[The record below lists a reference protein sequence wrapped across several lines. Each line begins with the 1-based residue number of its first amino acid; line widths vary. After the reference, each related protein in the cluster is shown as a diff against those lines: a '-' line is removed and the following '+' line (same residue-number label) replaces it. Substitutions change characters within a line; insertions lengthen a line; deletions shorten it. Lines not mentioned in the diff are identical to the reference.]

1 MEDRATSRRP
11 PAAAGSQLP
20 PDPGEFP
27 QGAREMSYQRDSFMR
42 VDAGLG
48 LDAAAVER
56 LAAMSAE
63 ARAEAT
69 QPGTFS

>member
-1 MEDRATSRRP
+1 VHRLGPNYHLIPVHSP
-11 PAAAGSQLP
+11 KGAG
-20 PDPGEFP
+20 
-27 QGAREMSYQRDSFMR
+27 EMSYQRDGFMR

-48 LDAAAVER
+48 LDVPAVER

-69 QPGTFS
+69 QPGTFR